1 MKEKKWLLFTLILL
15 VIDQVVKVIVRTH
28 IAYLQEIQLIPSFF
42 SLTYVENKGGAWSV
56 FKEIPWLLTI
66 FASIFLLA
74 VLLFFWRKKISGF
87 YNIALPLLLGGATGN
102 LIDRIFFGA
111 VTDYLSFTIFGY
123 AFPIFNFADI
133 CVVIGVFLFI
143 INEIRREKEWN
154 IK

>member
-1 MKEKKWLLFTLILL
+1 M
-15 VIDQVVKVIVRTH
+15 
-28 IAYLQEIQLIPSFF
+28 
-42 SLTYVENKGGAWSV
+42 
-56 FKEIPWLLTI
+56 
-66 FASIFLLA
+66 LA